1 MPTPEQVQKA
11 NRQET
16 DRLASENRILR
27 RENEGLKRDLAEKN
41 TAIKEFGDRVE
52 GFVDELRKAGL

>member
-1 MPTPEQVQKA
+1 MPTPEDIERA

-16 DRLASENRILR
+16 DKLMSENRILR
-27 RENEGLKRDLAEKN
+27 RENEGLKRELAEKN

>member
-1 MPTPEQVQKA
+1 MPTIEDIERA

-27 RENEGLKRDLAEKN
+27 RENEGLKRDLAEKK

-52 GFVDELRKAGL
+52 GLVDELRKAGM

>member
-1 MPTPEQVQKA
+1 MPTIEDIERA

-16 DRLASENRILR
+16 ERLASENRTLR
-27 RENEGLKRDLAEKN
+27 RENEGLKRELASKK

>member
-1 MPTPEQVQKA
+1 MPTIEDIERA